1 MGGRELTPADDA
13 ACRRSPRLVGIVNI
27 TEDSF
32 SDGGR
37 YLHGAAATAHAR
49 ALIADGADV
58 VELGPA
64 SSHPQAMEV
73 DDAEEIRRITGPLAE
88 LVASGVEVS
97 IDSCRAATLRHA
109 IAAGATY
116 LNDVTGFTDPAL
128 HPALAGDG
136 AKLVL
141 MHSVQRL
148 ARADRRRIGPDGI
161 LASVTR
167 FFEERLAALEDAGVA
182 RQRIILDPGMGLF
195 LGSDPAA
202 SYRVLA
208 GLGVLRERFELPL
221 MISVSRKSFLG
232 AATGSGV
239 AARGPATLAA
249 ELHAARAGVDYIR
262 THDVRALADGLA
274 VEASIEDQRGK

>member
-1 MGGRELTPADDA
+1 M
-13 ACRRSPRLVGIVNI
+13 VGVVNI

-37 YLHGAAATAHAR
+37 YLDGAAALVHAR
-49 ALIADGADV
+49 ALMAEGAEV

-64 SSHPQAMEV
+64 SSHPEARQV
-73 DDAEEIRRITGPLAE
+73 DDAEEIRRIAGPLAE
-88 LVASGVEVS
+88 LVSSGVEVS
-97 IDSCRAATLRHA
+97 IDSCRSATLRHA
-109 IAAGATY
+109 IGAGATY
-116 LNDVTGFTDPAL
+116 LNDVTGFADPAL
-128 HPALAGDG
+128 YAALAGCG

-148 ARADRRRIGPDGI
+148 ARADRRRIAPDDV

-167 FFEERLAALEDAGVA
+167 FFEERLSVLENAGVT

-195 LGSDPAA
+195 LGSDPEA

-208 GLGVLRERFELPL
+208 SIGALRERFELPV

-239 AARGPATLAA
+239 AARGSATLAA
-249 ELHAARAGVDYIR
+249 ELHAARAGADYIR

-274 VEASIEDQRGK
+274 VQAAIRAQRGK